1 MMLYAIKSTIN
12 DRTESFCFITAIESL
27 SFTETVSICLHGMTY
42 TERFNSFPSMAK
54 NCLTNT
60 RIDYMAK

>member
-12 DRTESFCFITAIESL
+12 DRTESFCFITALESL
-27 SFTETVSICLHGMTY
+27 SFTETVS
-42 TERFNSFPSMAK
+42 